1 MTDSELRTA
10 METHHS
16 ESYGWALSCC
26 ARSSVDA
33 EAVLQTVYL
42 KVLMG
47 KARYDGKASFKTWLF
62 AVIRRTAADERRR
75 QMLRHL
81 LLERR
86 QVRPAPVAAERP
98 DEVVYRAELQ
108 RLVREALAQLP
119 RRQREVLQLV
129 FYHDLSLAEAAQV
142 MNVSLSQV
150 EIKDVAEGL
159 WIWRL
164 EHPRWKPGQ
173 GWEPVVAST
182 CVASEGETLVLDPL
196 APPPDAAEVWRRL
209 DARPPTAVVVLKP
222 DHVRDVDL
230 FVRRYGAT
238 AFGPDRF
245 DRHDIPET
253 ELAPIYPGSRLPG
266 GLVALPTHPSSQWVL
281 GMAPAITKTWPMLR
295 VSTFPVWLSRQRTR
309 SR

>member
-1 MTDSELRTA
+1 MTESELHAA

-81 LLERR
+81 LLDRH
-86 QVRPAPVAAERP
+86 QASPPLVAAERP

-108 RLVREALAQLP
+108 RLVREALTQLP

-142 MNVSLSQV
+142 MSVSLGSARTHYERGKKKLRLQM
-150 EIKDVAEGL
+150 EG
-159 WIWRL
+159 WQIYN
-164 EHPRWKPGQ
+164 E
-173 GWEPVVAST
+173 
-182 CVASEGETLVLDPL
+182 
-196 APPPDAAEVWRRL
+196 
-209 DARPPTAVVVLKP
+209 ARIGREDDQRIVS
-222 DHVRDVDL
+222 
-230 FVRRYGAT
+230 AT
-238 AFGPDRF
+238 EAGR
-245 DRHDIPET
+245 
-253 ELAPIYPGSRLPG
+253 
-266 GLVALPTHPSSQWVL
+266 
-281 GMAPAITKTWPMLR
+281 
-295 VSTFPVWLSRQRTR
+295 
-309 SR
+309 